1 MNPVRLVVY
10 LTCVFRVKYNDS
22 MSSGYLF
29 DDLYLQHVQHG
40 HVEGPERLEAIN
52 RALDETGLRDRLV
65 ALTPQ
70 PISIERLS
78 RVHDLRHIERVQAV
92 AERGGGGLMGL
103 GDETY
108 VAARSYAAALLAAGA
123 VVTGVE
129 AVLRGEVKNA
139 FALVRPPGHHA
150 FADHGEGFCLFNNIA
165 VAAATVRAEF
175 GIDRVLIVDFDV
187 HHGNGTN
194 SIFYHDPSVLFFSTH
209 QWGIYPG
216 TGWWDE
222 VGAGEGTGYSVNV
235 PLLPGWGD
243 TAFQRLFA
251 ELLTPIAR
259 RFQPQLILAS
269 AGYDASWTD
278 QLGSLRVTTP
288 GFFNLTRTLVQLSD
302 ELCGGKLVLTLEGGY
317 GLDGLAYGVG
327 ASFAAM
333 LGDGVAADP
342 IGPGRQ
348 PEKPFDADYLDQL
361 RALHG
366 LPPDRHP
373 A

>member
-1 MNPVRLVVY
+1 MA
-10 LTCVFRVKYNDS
+10 T
-22 MSSGYLF
+22 GYLY
-29 DDLYLQHVQHG
+29 DPLYLQHFRQG
-40 HVEGPERLEAIN
+40 HVEGPERLKEIN
-52 RALDETGLRDRLV
+52 RALDGTGMRDRLV

-70 PISIERLS
+70 PISLERLE
-78 RVHDLRHIERVQAV
+78 RVHQSRHIDQVRSV

-108 VAARSYAAALLAAGA
+108 LAPRSYDAALLAAGA

-165 VAAATVRAEF
+165 LAAATARAEF

-194 SIFYHDPSVLFFSTH
+194 SIFYRDPSVLFFSTH

-222 VGAGEGTGYSVNV
+222 VGAGAGVGYSVNV
-235 PLLPGWGD
+235 PLIPGWGD
-243 TAFQRLFA
+243 QALQGLFDD
-251 ELLTPIAR
+251 LLTPIAR
-259 RFQPQLILAS
+259 RFQPQLILTS

-278 QLGSLRVTTP
+278 LLGSLLVTTS
-288 GFFNLTRTLVQLSD
+288 GFFSLTQTLQHLAD
-302 ELCGGKLVLTLEGGY
+302 ELCNGRLVLTLEGGY
-317 GLDGLAYGVG
+317 GLDGLAYGVA
-327 ASFAAM
+327 ASFAAL
-333 LGDGVAADP
+333 LGDKAAVDP
-342 IGPGRQ
+342 IGPGWST
-348 PEKPFDADYLDQL
+348 EKPFDEDYLDRL

-366 LPPDRHP
+366 LP
-373 A
+373 